1 MSGNSNPSINSPAS
15 TSHDLDT
22 LVGDDAIIAANLL
35 QEFNARQARHISVSS
50 SESEVQYVPHSPT
63 PSVQEL
69 PSPPPPRVQIS
80 ADGVAHFPPVS
91 PGSAATLLRM
101 EDASLNDTTR
111 AIANGLISTIH
122 RRSAVA
128 DQRLAESRRR
138 INQLQGTVHA
148 REAEI
153 HRIRNNNAAP
163 EMLANYKRNGG
174 RVDIQVSS
182 HGGEN
187 IVARWIRV
195 MGNGEVV
202 TRAGERANEPEYVV
216 SLYLPSDYSTRP
228 TTLLPP
234 WFVELLQANGG
245 PYHTLAEAARGLDHP
260 AAYAEVERYR
270 RHHTHRAELEVARR
284 AIIAEID
291 KEDDAL
297 QGIEH
302 RMEAYGLH
310 ERLAA
315 LEGRMDICQE
325 LPGRHN
331 FVTRRPNSRRHR
343 RGGPAAP
350 RPGQGASY

>member
-1 MSGNSNPSINSPAS
+1 MSGNSNPSANSPAS
-15 TSHDLDT
+15 ANNDLT
-22 LVGDDAIIAANLL
+22 PLVGDDAIIAANLL
-35 QEFNARQARHISVSS
+35 QEFNDRQARHISVSS

-69 PSPPPPRVQIS
+69 SSPPPLRVRIS

-111 AIANGLISTIH
+111 AVANGLIATIH
-122 RRSAVA
+122 RRSALA
-128 DQRLAESRRR
+128 DQRLGEARRR

-153 HRIRNNNAAP
+153 RRIRQSNAAP
-163 EMLANYKRNGG
+163 DMPAGYERNGG

-187 IVARWIRV
+187 VIARWIRL

-202 TRAGERANEPEYVV
+202 ARAGERANEPEYVV

-234 WFVELLQANGG
+234 WFLELLQASGG
-245 PYHTLAEAARGLDHP
+245 AYHTLAEAARELEHP
-260 AAYAEVERYR
+260 TAFTEVERYSC
-270 RHHTHRAELEVARR
+270 HHMCH
-284 AIIAEID
+284 
-291 KEDDAL
+291 
-297 QGIEH
+297 
-302 RMEAYGLH
+302 
-310 ERLAA
+310 
-315 LEGRMDICQE
+315 
-325 LPGRHN
+325 
-331 FVTRRPNSRRHR
+331 
-343 RGGPAAP
+343 
-350 RPGQGASY
+350 

>member
-35 QEFNARQARHISVSS
+35 QEFNDRQARHISVSS

-69 PSPPPPRVQIS
+69 SPPPPLRVRIT
-80 ADGVAHFPPVS
+80 AAGVAHYPPVS

-101 EDASLNDTTR
+101 ENDSLTDTTR
-111 AIANGLISTIH
+111 AVTHGLISTIN
-122 RRSAVA
+122 RRSAVT
-128 DQRLAESRRR
+128 DQRLAEARRR

-148 REAEI
+148 QEAEI
-153 HRIRNNNAAP
+153 RRIRTSNAAP
-163 EMLANYKRNGG
+163 DMPSNYERNGG

-187 IVARWIRV
+187 IVARWIRLL
-195 MGNGEVV
+195 GNGEVV
-202 TRAGERANEPEYVV
+202 ARAGERADEPEYVV

-228 TTLLPP
+228 TALLPP
-234 WFVELLQANGG
+234 WFLELLQANGG
-245 PYHTLAEAARGLDHP
+245 AYHTLAEAARGLDHP
-260 AAYAEVERYR
+260 AAFAEVERYR

-284 AIIAEID
+284 AIVADID
-291 KEDDAL
+291 KEDDTL

-315 LEGRMDICQE
+315 LEGWMDIRQE
-325 LPGRHN
+325 LPVCHN
-331 FVTRRPNSRRHR
+331 FVTRRTNSRRHR
-343 RGGPAAP
+343 RGGPGGP
-350 RPGQGASY
+350 P